1 MIRLRIFAAAAL
13 VVAAVSLSG
22 CDLPPEGGTGG
33 GGPPIGAPAGR
44 DVLIAARDACTRQ
57 AQREGMAV
65 AGLRGQQ
72 LVTGFGGRPT
82 GAQVDLAVNRAG
94 QSQVVRC
101 DYDHARRSAVIV
113 STGGGGPDP
122 NRPVL
127 AAAREACVAEARRE
141 GYRIN
146 QVRSEAVISGP
157 GGRAVGAALNV
168 TVERRGVRSAAR
180 CEWRQGTDRARLVVE
195 AEPVRGDRVLA
206 AAREAC
212 IAEARDR
219 GLRVNQV
226 RSSTLTLDRDRRITG
241 AELRITVETRG
252 GQRSARI
259 CEYVH
264 DGGRVRMRMI

>member
-1 MIRLRIFAAAAL
+1 MIRLRTSAAAAL

-22 CDLPPEGGTGG
+22 CDLPPEGGTGAT
-33 GGPPIGAPAGR
+33 GPSVGAPTGR
-44 DVLIAARDACTRQ
+44 EVLLAARDACTRQ
-57 AQREGMAV
+57 AQRQGMAV
-65 AGLRGQQ
+65 SGVRGQQ
-72 LVTGFGGRPT
+72 LVTGFGGRPA
-82 GAQVDLAVNRAG
+82 GAQVDLAVSRAG

-101 DYDHARRSAVIV
+101 DYDHARRNAVIA

-122 NRPVL
+122 NRAVL

-146 QVRSEAVISGP
+146 QVRSESVISGP

-168 TVERRGVRSAAR
+168 NLERGGARTTGR

-195 AEPVRGDRVLA
+195 ADPVRGDRVLA

-226 RSSTLTLDRDRRITG
+226 RSSNLTLDRDRRITG
-241 AELRITVETRG
+241 AELRINVETRG

-264 DGGRVRMRMI
+264 AGGRVRFRTI